1 VRVLVVEDD
10 PTARLFLA
18 SSLQALGHTVTA
30 APDGRTAWTA
40 FQQAPFPV
48 VVSDWVMPEMDGP
61 ELCRRIREGDRNRY
75 TYLIL
80 LTSLDDR
87 SYYRQGMEAGADDFL
102 TKPADLE
109 TLQIRLRVAERILG
123 LQEEVRQ
130 LEGLLSICAYC
141 KRIRDEGESWVR
153 VEEYIESRSD
163 ATFTHGICPECRDTI
178 VKPQIERLK
187 SKGQPPRSDP

>member
-1 VRVLVVEDD
+1 MKVLVVEDD

-18 SSLQALGHTVTA
+18 SALQRLGHDVTA
-30 APDGRTAWTA
+30 APDGRTAWTF
-40 FQQAPFPV
+40 FQQSPFPV

-61 ELCRRIREGDRNRY
+61 ELCRRIREFDRTRY

-80 LTSLDDR
+80 ITSLDDR
-87 SYYRQGMEAGADDFL
+87 NHYRQGMEAGADDFL
-102 TKPADLE
+102 AKPPDLE

-141 KRIRDEGESWVR
+141 KRIRDEKESWVR

-178 VKPQIERLK
+178 VQPQIERLK
-187 SKGQPPRSDP
+187 KK